1 MPPTRGWKILLDI
14 DLSPRSQDKLSEK
27 LLQVSRVNCHRGR
40 GLCLSCVIWS
50 VRVYTKTHAV
60 EQNAHTR
67 ESQSEK
73 TESKRKPNAVD
84 NKTVLT
90 TWLSWLFWSLNSHTG
105 KSSISFF
112 FFIKRTLVSH
122 FQLDFYPAER
132 GDVNHSSGYSSL
144 ALSHTC
150 SRKRESSDGI
160 FSVLGAGE

>member
-60 EQNAHTR
+60 EQNAHTC
-67 ESQSEK
+67 ESQSER
-73 TESKRKPNAVD
+73 TESKRKPNTVD

-112 FFIKRTLVSH
+112 FFYQKNPGFT
-122 FQLDFYPAER
+122 
-132 GDVNHSSGYSSL
+132 
-144 ALSHTC
+144 
-150 SRKRESSDGI
+150 
-160 FSVLGAGE
+160 FSVRLLPCWERWCKSFLRVQQPGSEPYM

>member
-14 DLSPRSQDKLSEK
+14 DLSPRYQDKLSEK

-73 TESKRKPNAVD
+73 TESKRKPNTVD
-84 NKTVLT
+84 NKTVPT

-105 KSSISFF
+105 KSSIFF
-112 FFIKRTLVSH
+112 FLYQKNPGFT
-122 FQLDFYPAER
+122 
-132 GDVNHSSGYSSL
+132 
-144 ALSHTC
+144 
-150 SRKRESSDGI
+150 
-160 FSVLGAGE
+160 FSVRLLPCWERWCKSFLRVQQPGSEPYM

>member
-60 EQNAHTR
+60 EQNAHTC
-67 ESQSEK
+67 ESQSER
-73 TESKRKPNAVD
+73 TESKRKPNTVD
-84 NKTVLT
+84 NKTVPT

-105 KSSISFF
+105 KSSIFF
-112 FFIKRTLVSH
+112 FF
-122 FQLDFYPAER
+122 FYQKNP
-132 GDVNHSSGYSSL
+132 GF
-144 ALSHTC
+144 T
-150 SRKRESSDGI
+150 
-160 FSVLGAGE
+160 FSVRLLPCWERWCKSFLRVQQPGSEPYM